1 MTTAAAGRTIC
12 RLVCLKDFRQ
22 PHALQQLSA
31 KLANGSA
38 AFPGCCTQQQGLL
51 QLQQRSVITV
61 PVQNG
66 KVARAMRTLSRTVH
80 ADNLHKL
87 WRDKQVCMRLAL
99 CCVCSSLRS
108 LHRVQRT
115 RAM

>member
-1 MTTAAAGRTIC
+1 MTTTAAGRTVC

-31 KLANGSA
+31 KSANGSA
-38 AFPGCCTQQQGLL
+38 TFPGCCVQQQGL
-51 QLQQRSVITV
+51 QQRGVITV

-66 KVARAMRTLSRTVH
+66 KVARAMRALSRTVH

-87 WRDKQVCMRLAL
+87 WRDKQVCTRLA
-99 CCVCSSLRS
+99 VV
-108 LHRVQRT
+108 RVFIVALFASCAAHT
-115 RAM
+115 HHVMS